1 MTANQFGEPYRSI
14 HTGHTGQ
21 GHLFLLSAPS
31 GAGKTTLCKAI
42 LLAFPDMVYSVS
54 YTTRTP
60 RPGEQDGRD
69 YFFISTEAFESGIK
83 KGMWAEWAQVHGN
96 YYGTRASSVEE
107 VIKTGRDILMDID
120 VQGALQIRK
129 RFPQVVTF
137 FIMPPSMTILK
148 QRLIQRGGENEESL
162 ALRLVNAEKEIDQR
176 VHYHHVLINDRLD
189 DAISELI
196 SMINTYRSK
205 PQSTEAPGEA

>member
-1 MTANQFGEPYRSI
+1 M
-14 HTGHTGQ
+14 
-21 GHLFLLSAPS
+21 
-31 GAGKTTLCKAI
+31 
-42 LLAFPDMVYSVS
+42 
-54 YTTRTP
+54 
-60 RPGEQDGRD
+60 
-69 YFFISTEAFESGIK
+69 
-83 KGMWAEWAQVHGN
+83 
-96 YYGTRASSVEE
+96 
-107 VIKTGRDILMDID
+107 
-120 VQGALQIRK
+120 
-129 RFPQVVTF
+129 
-137 FIMPPSMTILK
+137 SMTILK